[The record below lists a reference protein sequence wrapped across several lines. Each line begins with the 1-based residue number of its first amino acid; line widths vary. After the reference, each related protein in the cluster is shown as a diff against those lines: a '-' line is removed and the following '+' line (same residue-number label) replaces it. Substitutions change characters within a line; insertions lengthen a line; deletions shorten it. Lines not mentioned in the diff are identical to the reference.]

1 MSEHDYPPQETPP
14 ISEPERS
21 PSLEERLSGLEAR
34 EQERASQPVTQPSG
48 DFTHT
53 GIELVGRHLPE
64 DHVEVLSQHERRMV
78 QLPGTY
84 ELGALIEGAFIP
96 LARLKAAEVLEAVDR
111 AAQSAE
117 QSESDTG

>member
-1 MSEHDYPPQETPP
+1 MSEYEHGPQETPTTP
-14 ISEPERS
+14 EPERA
-21 PSLEERLSGLEAR
+21 PTVEERLSGLEAR

-96 LARLKAAEVLEAVDR
+96 LARLKAAEVLEAIER
-111 AAQSAE
+111 AEQSAE
-117 QSESDTG
+117 QSESDAG